1 MASRPFRFGFTPI
14 VLSTAGS
21 AKLRP
26 GVSSSTLSRF
36 SRIFV
41 SIISSRSRFLL
52 FASVVV
58 VVVVLVVVVA
68 VFVVVDAVLVVVD
81 AVFVAPSSVVV

>member
-26 GVSSSTLSRF
+26 GFSSSTLSRF

-41 SIISSRSRFLL
+41 SIISSSSRFLL

-68 VFVVVDAVLVVVD
+68 VFVVVDAVFVVVD
-81 AVFVAPSSVVV
+81 PVFVAPSNVVV